1 METTVSNGKFCPE
14 DIDYLCAELE
24 RQRWVRTATTEDG
37 ATYMSPGGN
46 WVAALGSAGVTWVHK
61 GAPSDRL
68 SGRCSVQTVMN
79 QIDRIDD
86 PVPTFGEW
94 GGVFRQAGW
103 QPFASK
109 GASGYKSPDGRWVAW
124 FTANSVDWYGG
135 RDCNPRWS
143 AVSVEDV
150 RERIVILGKL
160 ASVSD
165 ADMDTAA
172 FGLLRDFVNTAT
184 PDRLQNVDPVLLAWV
199 VARD

>member
-109 GASGYKSPDGRWVAW
+109 GASGYKSPGSPRIRLTGTGAG
-124 FTANSVDWYGG
+124 TAT
-135 RDCNPRWS
+135 RD
-143 AVSVEDV
+143 
-150 RERIVILGKL
+150 
-160 ASVSD
+160 
-165 ADMDTAA
+165 
-172 FGLLRDFVNTAT
+172 GLLSASKTSVN
-184 PDRLQNVDPVLLAWV
+184 VS
-199 VARD
+199 